1 MTPPSRPPSRR
12 PLGVAV
18 AGFGW
23 MGRVHT
29 QAYAR
34 VLHHFPALP
43 LAPELILV
51 ADEVPGQAADAAAQ
65 FGFDTAVNDW
75 RDLATDPRVQVVSIA
90 APNFLHREIGV
101 AMA

>member
-1 MTPPSRPPSRR
+1 MSATGGRR

-34 VLHHFPALP
+34 VLHHIADLP
-43 LAPELILV
+43 LAP
-51 ADEVPGQAADAAAQ
+51 Q
-65 FGFDTAVNDW
+65 
-75 RDLATDPRVQVVSIA
+75 LATGATSPPTR
-90 APNFLHREIGV
+90 PCRR
-101 AMA
+101 